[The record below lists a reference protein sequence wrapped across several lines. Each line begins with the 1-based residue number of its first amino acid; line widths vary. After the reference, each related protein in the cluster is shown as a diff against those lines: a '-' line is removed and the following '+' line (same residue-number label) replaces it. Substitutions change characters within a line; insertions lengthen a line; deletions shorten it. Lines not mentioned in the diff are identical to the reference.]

1 MQIYKYITSPE
12 LCVSAIHQTKN
23 PKKELAC
30 SHIIQLACTHII
42 TQNINPRISSR
53 RDF

>member
-12 LCVSAIHQTKN
+12 LCVRAIHQTKN

-30 SHIIQLACTHII
+30 SHII